1 MTTTPDNH
9 PSAPR
14 AVFGLPVLVAA
25 LRRTRTIT
33 ITLVDNLDAFAT
45 TNGVPPTPKGYAG
58 LTSIET
64 GEVYLD
70 AGSDDGELRA
80 TLMHELGHLVD
91 PEATEEEV
99 EMRTAEMLVPLS
111 EALRA
116 HHTGDHTT
124 VAARCHVDAALVRT
138 RIRGLLDTPTVRI
151 PVQRG
156 EPDLRAVAG

>member
-1 MTTTPDNH
+1 MTANPDNH

-33 ITLVDNLDAFAT
+33 IRLVDNFDDFAAAA
-45 TNGVPPTPKGYAG
+45 GVPPTPEGYAG

-70 AGSDDGELRA
+70 ANSNDGELRSS
-80 TLMHELGHLVD
+80 LMHELGHLVD
-91 PEATEEEV
+91 PDASEEEV
-99 EMRTAEMLVPLS
+99 EMRTAEMLIPLA

-116 HHTGDHTT
+116 QHTGDHHA
-124 VAARCHVDAALVRT
+124 VAARCHVDTQLVRT
-138 RIRGLLDTPTVRI
+138 RIRGLIDAPTVRLI
-151 PVQRG
+151 PIQRG
-156 EPDLRAVAG
+156 GLEAVAG